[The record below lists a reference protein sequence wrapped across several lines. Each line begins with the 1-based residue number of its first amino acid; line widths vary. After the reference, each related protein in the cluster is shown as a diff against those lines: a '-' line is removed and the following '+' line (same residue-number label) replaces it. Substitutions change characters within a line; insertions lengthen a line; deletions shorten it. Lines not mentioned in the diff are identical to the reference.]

1 MRLFKPIIKVVQQR
15 PLTETELEAV
25 FSVNEGE
32 QWWRAIHQLLEV
44 HKADALGEAAQYMV
58 EEKPLASATVVGA
71 WDWLEAFKQDLLLR
85 QKAALDKK

>member
-25 FSVNEGE
+25 FNVNEGE
-32 QWWRAIHQLLEV
+32 RWWRAIHQLLEV
-44 HKADALGEAAQYMV
+44 HKTDAHSEAAQYLI
-58 EEKPLASATVVGA
+58 EDKPLAAASVIGA